1 MYSGGFPGSLSFRE
15 PLANRT
21 HVRYHSLPTEGPA
34 GIKGRSHVPLD
45 VEYRFVGPHP
55 EVVEREDKSVTR
67 RDLATRLDRRED
79 RGDAGLL
86 DLIPGRTVG
95 LHGVPGS
102 GLTRLGLSLLV
113 EASLLVPVAV
123 VDVRGWMSPL
133 AAWEVGIRPERLVIV
148 RPDHTTWARV
158 IGSLLDGIGGVY
170 AEVPRGIPDMV
181 LRRVAAL
188 ARKRR
193 VGLVL
198 RPLHG
203 HLPVGVAHLTVEA
216 MGVEWEGTGRG
227 HGHIRRRSLRV
238 TASGKAAAGTERMI
252 EIEDDGT
259 DTLRMV
265 GRLAPLAP
273 RRSAG

>member
-1 MYSGGFPGSLSFRE
+1 M
-15 PLANRT
+15 T
-21 HVRYHSLPTEGPA
+21 
-34 GIKGRSHVPLD
+34 LD

-55 EVVEREDKSVTR
+55 EVAARDERSAIR
-67 RDLATRLDRRED
+67 ADLATRLHHRVP

-86 DLIPGRTVG
+86 DLVPGRTVG
-95 LHGVPGS
+95 LHGDPGS

-123 VDVRGWMSPL
+123 VDTRGWLSPL

-158 IGSLLDGIGGVY
+158 IGSLMDGMGGVY
-170 AEVPRGIPDMV
+170 AEVPRGIPEAV

-188 ARKRR
+188 ARKQR

-203 HLPVGVAHLTVEA
+203 HLPVGVAHLTMEA
-216 MGVEWEGTGRG
+216 MGIEWEGTGRG

-238 TASGKAAAGTERMI
+238 TASGKAAAGTERTI

-259 DTLRMV
+259 DTLRVV
-265 GRLAPLAP
+265 GRLAPLAS
-273 RRSAG
+273 RRPAG